1 MQWQKITKFKNIWY
15 NGSDE
20 SIQIEHG
27 FTGDI
32 GMENRYYIGVLISVA
47 FTMMLFLL
55 SRGIY
60 TPFFVLL
67 VCLFLSIIFLK
78 ENNRIF
84 TWILLAFFIG
94 NVTAAYGDQFLDN
107 YHLSPMSNGVIS
119 QMLGLIP
126 IVFVLYIL
134 KQFKQKVWQS
144 LSEQRVAASV
154 WKWFLIFSGLLLLVI
169 LGMLFFQ
176 KENLS
181 ARAISFLLLLSI
193 IHALVDEVL
202 WRGLLLPQF
211 MKTIGKTWG
220 LMVSS
225 IAFGLSST
233 MFGISVQISI
243 LYILLGFLF
252 TFLTLKTNSIL
263 PAFVVH
269 SLVTIIILLSG
280 MVILPI

>member
-1 MQWQKITKFKNIWY
+1 
-15 NGSDE
+15 
-20 SIQIEHG
+20 
-27 FTGDI
+27 
-32 GMENRYYIGVLISVA
+32 MENRYYIGVLISVA

-176 KENLS
+176 KVNLS
-181 ARAISFLLLLSI
+181 ARAISFILLLSI